1 MIRTLTV
8 LTALLVLA
16 IEWNAVEAVEKA
28 TAPPSA
34 VPWSALRFQA
44 EKMAGRITAEVWIE
58 PEQAAS
64 LPPGRWPAVK
74 GEPLRPAG
82 PTLLKL
88 SIRLKI
94 EPPGMEPLRMEN
106 QLWFDSQSGAPL
118 RLIRT
123 RAGIDDYVQWFVFGR
138 EQVFRRQH
146 EPGSPGQT
154 NGPPESWTRVSERAY
169 AFRAEGCPR
178 PAETSMLVYLLS
190 DAVARGAL
198 DLGPR
203 CVFHKRQLHR
213 LSFRTERQEL
223 VPYDYLE
230 RSGGESRRR
239 TGAGDAVTV
248 RIESTPVG
256 TYEGSVEP
264 WFKDGFLTF
273 SADGRLPLVV
283 ACDLPVVGHV
293 ELRLDEVRWH
303 YPQKGAGEEK
313 RRAGTDSASGVSL
326 ASRPIGSYRFT
337 K

>member
-1 MIRTLTV
+1 MTGK
-8 LTALLVLA
+8 LTAVMVLLVLA
-16 IEWNAVEAVEKA
+16 IARNAVDAGEKTTA
-28 TAPPSA
+28 TPPA

-58 PEQAAS
+58 PEPAAS
-64 LPPGRWPAVK
+64 LPSGRWPAVK
-74 GEPLRPAG
+74 GEPLRPEG

-88 SIRLKI
+88 SIRLTV
-94 EPPGMEPLRMEN
+94 EPPGMAPLRMEN
-106 QLWFDSQSGAPL
+106 RLWFDPKSGAPM

-146 EPGSPGQT
+146 EPGNPRQAT
-154 NGPPESWTRVSERAY
+154 GPPESWTRVSERAY

-213 LSFRTERQEL
+213 LSFRTERQER

-230 RSGGESRRR
+230 QSVGEPQRR

-256 TYEGSVEP
+256 TYDGSVEP
-264 WFKDGFLTF
+264 WFKEGFLTF

-293 ELRLDEVRWH
+293 ELRLDEVRLDD
-303 YPQKGAGEEK
+303 PEKGAGDEK
-313 RRAGTDSASGVSL
+313 RRAGTVSASGAAL
-326 ASRPIGSYRFT
+326 ATRPIGSYRFT